1 MNLEIEYLL
10 KVMEYYLL
18 LKTSENIDEIKSKN
32 LNGKD
37 SQKLLDHIKQY
48 ATDALKTASKKSNSK
63 TERSKG

>member
-32 LNGKD
+32 LNGKH

-48 ATDALKTASKKSNSK
+48 ATDALKIASKKSNSK

>member
-18 LKTSENIDEIKSKN
+18 LKTSENI
-32 LNGKD
+32 
-37 SQKLLDHIKQY
+37 DHIKQY